1 MQAEAKRLAHC
12 ARSKA
17 WHAAKLQALKE
28 GKSDEEAK
36 DSLHC
41 CEMYH
46 MAKIINNVYA
56 QQSILQTW
64 QHSALYSGAALKYGR
79 SLQGWLGRVRSV
91 R

>member
-1 MQAEAKRLAHC
+1 MQAEARRLAHC

-17 WHAAKLQALKE
+17 WHAAKLQALRE

-56 QQSILQTW
+56 QQSILQKW

-79 SLQGWLGRVRSV
+79 SLQGWLGRVRSL